1 MFCFF
6 MFYMFLIAIKERT
19 AKKIL
24 TNVKK
29 SHVSTVELAS
39 THMAATLVNVSVD
52 LLAKTVKL

>member
-1 MFCFF
+1 